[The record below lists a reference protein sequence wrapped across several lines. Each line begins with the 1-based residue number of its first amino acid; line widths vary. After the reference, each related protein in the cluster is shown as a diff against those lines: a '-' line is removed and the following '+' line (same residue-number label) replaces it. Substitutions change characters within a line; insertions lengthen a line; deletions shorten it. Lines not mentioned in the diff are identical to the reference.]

1 MSSKTGLINK
11 NMFLKIGLSIGIV
24 FLAFFSAF
32 AQSEDLP
39 SIDSLKRAV
48 IELKQDVYEVK
59 LNLHKSQQQ
68 LKTRIL
74 VATIGYTITII
85 GGQLLGT
92 EPEWGKTLLY
102 VGGATGIAG
111 TFILVKGF
119 KKISL
124 RSPVPPSD
132 YLRY

>member
-1 MSSKTGLINK
+1 MLKA
-11 NMFLKIGLSIGIV
+11 FLLTLSLVLGFCFIAKGQT
-24 FLAFFSAF
+24 SN
-32 AQSEDLP
+32 LP

-48 IELKQDVYEVK
+48 IELDQEIYEVK
-59 LNLHKSQQQ
+59 LNLHNSQKQ
-68 LKTRIL
+68 LKTGIL
-74 VATIGYTITII
+74 VATIGYTVTII

-92 EPEWGKTLLY
+92 EPDLGKTLLY

-124 RSPVPPSD
+124 GAPAPPPNYYPNS
-132 YLRY
+132 Y

>member
-1 MSSKTGLINK
+1 MNSKIGLINK
-11 NMFLKIGLSIGIV
+11 SMPIKSVLS
-24 FLAFFSAF
+24 FCLLLFAYLSAS
-32 AQSEDLP
+32 AQSSGFP

-48 IELKQDVYEVK
+48 IELEQDVYEVK

-68 LKTRIL
+68 LKTGIL
-74 VATIGYTITII
+74 VATIGYTVTII

-92 EPEWGKTLLY
+92 EPQLGKTLLY

-124 RSPVPPSD
+124 GAPVPPAS
-132 YLRY
+132 Y